1 MATERYHH
9 GDLRKVLLDEAERS
23 IAHGGVDAL
32 SLRQLAR
39 DVGVSHGAPARHFRD
54 KQALLDALALHG
66 FEELNRR
73 MVAAATG
80 PGELMARFRA
90 VARAY
95 LGFAVEHP
103 ELLDVMYSTKHHPDA
118 SEKLKSVAHESM
130 TATEALLSEAIAAG
144 VITELH
150 PRSSRAL
157 PSRACTDSRCW
168 PPATCSTASRP
179 RICSTRPWTLCC
191 AGSPDRWPE
200 RGSRSSALGG
210 PR

>member
-1 MATERYHH
+1 MATQRYHH
-9 GDLRKVLLDEAERS
+9 GDLRAVLLDEAERS
-23 IAHGGVDAL
+23 IAHRGVDAL

-144 VITELH
+144 VITD
-150 PRSSRAL
+150 A
-157 PSRACTDSRCW
+157 
-168 PPATCSTASRP
+168 PPAILARVAFASVHGLAMLATGDLLDGVA
-179 RICSTRPWTLCC
+179 IEDLLDATVDTLL
-191 AGSPDRWPE
+191 
-200 RGSRSSALGG
+200 RGFT
-210 PR
+210 

>member
-144 VITELH
+144 VITE
-150 PRSSRAL
+150 A
-157 PSRACTDSRCW
+157 
-168 PPATCSTASRP
+168 PPEILARVAFASVHGLAMLATGDLLDGVPTEDLLDA
-179 RICSTRPWTLCC
+179 TVDTLL
-191 AGSPDRWPE
+191 
-200 RGSRSSALGG
+200 RGFT
-210 PR
+210 

>member
-1 MATERYHH
+1 MATQRYHH
-9 GDLRKVLLDEAERS
+9 GDLRAVLLDEAERS

-80 PGELMARFRA
+80 PGELLARFRG

-118 SEKLKSVAHESM
+118 SENLKSVAHESM
-130 TATEALLSEAIAAG
+130 TATEALLKEAMAAG
-144 VITELH
+144 VITE
-150 PRSSRAL
+150 A
-157 PSRACTDSRCW
+157 
-168 PPATCSTASRP
+168 PPEILARVAFASVHGLAMLTTGDLLDGVPTEDLLDATVD
-179 RICSTRPWTLCC
+179 TLL
-191 AGSPDRWPE
+191 
-200 RGSRSSALGG
+200 RGFT
-210 PR
+210 

>member
-1 MATERYHH
+1 MATQRYHH
-9 GDLRKVLLDEAERS
+9 GDLRAVLLDEAERS
-23 IAHGGVDAL
+23 IAHRGVDAL

-118 SEKLKSVAHESM
+118 SEKLKTVAHESM

-144 VITELH
+144 VITD
-150 PRSSRAL
+150 A
-157 PSRACTDSRCW
+157 
-168 PPATCSTASRP
+168 PPAILARVAFASVHGLAMLATGDLLDGVA
-179 RICSTRPWTLCC
+179 IEDLLDATVDTLL
-191 AGSPDRWPE
+191 
-200 RGSRSSALGG
+200 RGFT
-210 PR
+210 

>member
-9 GDLRKVLLDEAERS
+9 GDLRAVLLDEAERS

-144 VITELH
+144 VITEAPTEILARVAFASVH
-150 PRSSRAL
+150 GLAML
-157 PSRACTDSRCW
+157 
-168 PPATCSTASRP
+168 ATGDLLDGVPTEDLLDA
-179 RICSTRPWTLCC
+179 TVDTLL
-191 AGSPDRWPE
+191 
-200 RGSRSSALGG
+200 RGFT
-210 PR
+210 

>member
-1 MATERYHH
+1 MATQRYHH
-9 GDLRKVLLDEAERS
+9 GDLRAVLLGEAERS
-23 IAHGGVDAL
+23 IAHGGVEAL

-73 MVAAATG
+73 MVTAATG
-80 PGELMARFRA
+80 PGELMARFRG

-95 LGFAVEHP
+95 VGFAVEHP

-130 TATEALLSEAIAAG
+130 TATEALLGEAIAAG
-144 VITELH
+144 VITE
-150 PRSSRAL
+150 A
-157 PSRACTDSRCW
+157 
-168 PPATCSTASRP
+168 PPEILARVAFASVHGLAMLATGDLLDGVPTEDLLDA
-179 RICSTRPWTLCC
+179 TVDTLL
-191 AGSPDRWPE
+191 
-200 RGSRSSALGG
+200 RGFT
-210 PR
+210 

>member
-1 MATERYHH
+1 MATQRYHH
-9 GDLRKVLLDEAERS
+9 GDLRAVLLDEAERS
-23 IAHGGVDAL
+23 IAHRGVDAL

-118 SEKLKSVAHESM
+118 SEKLKTVAHESM

-144 VITELH
+144 VITE
-150 PRSSRAL
+150 A
-157 PSRACTDSRCW
+157 
-168 PPATCSTASRP
+168 PPEILARVAFASVHGLAMLATGDLLDGVAIEDLLDATVD
-179 RICSTRPWTLCC
+179 TLL
-191 AGSPDRWPE
+191 
-200 RGSRSSALGG
+200 RGFT
-210 PR
+210 

>member
-1 MATERYHH
+1 MATQRYHH
-9 GDLRKVLLDEAERS
+9 GDLRAVLLDEAERS
-23 IAHGGVDAL
+23 IAHRGVDAL

-118 SEKLKSVAHESM
+118 SEKLKTVAHESM
-130 TATEALLSEAIAAG
+130 TATEALLGEAIAAG
-144 VITELH
+144 VITD
-150 PRSSRAL
+150 A
-157 PSRACTDSRCW
+157 
-168 PPATCSTASRP
+168 PPAILARVAFASVHGLAMLATGDLLDGVA
-179 RICSTRPWTLCC
+179 IEDLLDATVDTLL
-191 AGSPDRWPE
+191 
-200 RGSRSSALGG
+200 RGFT
-210 PR
+210 